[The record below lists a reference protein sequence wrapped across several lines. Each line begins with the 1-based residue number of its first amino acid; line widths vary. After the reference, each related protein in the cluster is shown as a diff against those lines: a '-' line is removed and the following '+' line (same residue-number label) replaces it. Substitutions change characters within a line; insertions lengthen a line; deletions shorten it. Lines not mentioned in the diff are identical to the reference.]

1 MKKLTAVILLLI
13 LVTVAATAQDK
24 PKVKLPEFEKTIKV
38 NLFILDVVVVDKNG
52 NYVQGLTKDD
62 FVVYEN
68 NKQVPIS
75 SVDEYFPQIATEG
88 EDINPANLYESPPRN
103 IIFVLDRYFSSSSA
117 IKRGKEAII
126 KFCQEKLNPG
136 DRVMLITYDQRF
148 KVAQDLTTNHRAL
161 EMSAESLSS
170 MTRSSE
176 TPEFTSDFVTRVD
189 RLTAFSTTNPN
200 NRQVE
205 VQAKNVFQNIRL
217 QHEVKAFFDDLKAL
231 SYSLKTLPGRKTVI
245 MLSEGYDQ
253 RILDES
259 TVGSSGR
266 SPDARIIRSE
276 STDAMT
282 NENTAGR
289 GATPVLSS
297 RSSLLSDYNEAIESI
312 NNSST
317 SFYMVDISSLE
328 SHRSRSD
335 VFQQQSLSAQNT
347 YDTARTDS
355 LNSLADATGGK
366 LYSGTRNVDR
376 VLDSI
381 NRDISN
387 YYIIAFESPD
397 LTREGRYRKTRVELK
412 NKDYSIRSRKGF
424 TEPKNFTKLDEREKY
439 VHLMEGFFR
448 SSPIN
453 EINAK
458 SFMFFLPVYEDT
470 IVGALSVKIPFNQLN
485 GEGEKV
491 LEVIGNINDSFNK
504 RIDAFHKQI
513 SYGGAID
520 KLAEAGELSIKLPFV
535 LKRGENRIRV
545 IVRDNSTGKRYF
557 MFDEYNV
564 RGAEP
569 DELSMSSI
577 ALVDENLSPSTMKK
591 FKLPVKNKGTETGF
605 QGYTVA
611 DPLRAA
617 PGKPLLPIIDMVFS
631 KDDKPVVFFTAGNF
645 WQEEKTGKVDFY
657 IDYAV
662 INDEG
667 EEIVIP
673 VGKETLV
680 PVPGTKRVNVL
691 SQLLLNELEPGEYK
705 LRIRFLDQQKLQG
718 VQRFLDIRIK

>member
-1 MKKLTAVILLLI
+1 MKKLTAIILLLI
-13 LVTVAATAQDK
+13 LTAVAAIAQDK
-24 PKVKLPEFEKTIKV
+24 PEVKLPEFEKTIKV
-38 NLFILDVVVVDKNG
+38 NLFLLDVVVVDKDG
-52 NYVQGLTKDD
+52 NYVQGLKKDD

-68 NKQVPIS
+68 NKPVTLS
-75 SVDEYFPQIATEG
+75 SVDEYFPQFHTEG
-88 EDINPANLYESPPRN
+88 EDVNPARMYESPPRN
-103 IIFVLDRYFSSSSA
+103 IIFILDRYFSSSSA

-148 KVAQDLTTNHRAL
+148 SVSQDLTTNHRAL
-161 EMSAESLSS
+161 EMSAESLSH
-170 MTRSSE
+170 MTKSSE
-176 TPEFTSDFVTRVD
+176 TPEYASDFVTRVD
-189 RLTAFSTTNPN
+189 RLMAMSTTNPN
-200 NRQVE
+200 NRQIE

-217 QHEVKAFFDDLKAL
+217 QHEVKSFFEDLKSL
-231 SYSLKTLPGRKTVI
+231 SFSLKSLPGRKTVI

-266 SPDARIIRSE
+266 SADARVTRDEGADSMSGDGGI
-276 STDAMT
+276 
-282 NENTAGR
+282 G
-289 GATPVLSS
+289 GATPVLSN
-297 RSSLLSDYNEAIESI
+297 RSSLLSDYSSAIEAI

-317 SFYMVDISSLE
+317 SFYMVDIASLE

-335 VFQQQSLSAQNT
+335 TFQEQSLSTQNT
-347 YDTARTDS
+347 YDTSRTDS

-366 LYSGTRNVDR
+366 LYSGTRNLDK
-376 VLDSI
+376 VLENI

-387 YYIIAFESPD
+387 YYILAFESPD
-397 LTREGRYRKTRVELK
+397 LTREGNYRTTRVELK
-412 NKDYSIRSRKGF
+412 NPEYRARSRKGF
-424 TEPKNFTKLDEREKY
+424 TEPKNFNKLNEREKY
-439 VHLMEGFFR
+439 VHLVEGFFR
-448 SSPIN
+448 STPIN

-458 SFMFFLPVYEDT
+458 SFLFFLPVYEDT
-470 IVGALSVKIPFNQLN
+470 IVGSLSVTIPSKELN
-485 GEGEKV
+485 GDGEKV
-491 LEVIGNINDSFNK
+491 LDVIGNINDSYNK

-513 SYGGAID
+513 SYAS
-520 KLAEAGELSIKLPFV
+520 AVEELKTENDFTFKVPFV

-545 IVRDNSTGKRYF
+545 IVRDNSTGKRYYF
-557 MFDEYNV
+557 FDEFSV

-577 ALVDENLSPSTMKK
+577 AMVDEELTASSVSRH
-591 FKLPVKNKGTETGF
+591 KLTINDKGKETGF
-605 QGYTVA
+605 QGYKVA

-617 PGKPLLPIIDMVFS
+617 PGKPLFPIIDMVFGR
-631 KDDKPVVFFTAGNF
+631 DEKPVVFFTAGNF
-645 WQEEKTGKVDFY
+645 WQDEKTGKVDFY

-667 EEIVIP
+667 DEIVVP
-673 VGKETLV
+673 VGKERLI
-680 PVPGTKRVNVL
+680 PMPGTKRVNVL
-691 SQLLLNELEPGEYK
+691 SQLLLNELDPGEYK